1 MRLIK
6 GSKVEVLVNTSR
18 LEVEWHGAQITS
30 GNGHTYNVKYDHSSS
45 NDKALSRRVPRK
57 AIRPCP
63 PAMKNIEGLKVNDAV
78 EVWNDG
84 CWKKATVLKY
94 MTGELY
100 LVALHGSCT
109 ELKVQE
115 IHMRMCQ
122 SWENGQWIII
132 PKVPAKSRVMKFSR
146 NLIPNNYKVMPD
158 VQQAN
163 NVCSLGLDDSCLHV
177 PSPSTL
183 KRPCSH
189 GSSRNEDYPRKKRA
203 GVIMG
208 ESKRFKAVSTA
219 PLMEKVDAIA
229 YPQNNMGEKY
239 MHYSFTNSTYQLYG
253 IGKKNPCNDKITV
266 EQDYSCS
273 NLSSVGSCSVI
284 SGSAN
289 EFFGDTLAGPFQDDA
304 DSLRSNPE
312 FPDVEDVDRFSGDML
327 AANPCQSDDNTICSD
342 ADSLDVE
349 DADVGCT
356 IIPKEIVAEKIH
368 RASVGGLHALLPMA
382 KYDARCA

>member
-6 GSKVEVLVNTSR
+6 GSKVEILVNTSR
-18 LEVEWHGAQITS
+18 LEVEWHGARITS
-30 GNGHTYNVKYDHSSS
+30 GNGHTYNVKYDHSSA

-63 PAMKNIEGLKVNDAV
+63 PAMKNIESWKVNDAV
-78 EVWNDG
+78 EVWHDG

-94 MTGELY
+94 VTGELY

-122 SWENGQWIII
+122 SWENGQWIIS
-132 PKVPAKSRVMKFSR
+132 PKVPANSRVMKFSR
-146 NLIPNNYKVMPD
+146 NLISNNYKVMPD

-163 NVCSLGLDDSCLHV
+163 NVCSLGLDDSCLHL

-183 KRPCSH
+183 KRACSH
-189 GSSRNEDYPRKKRA
+189 GSSRIEDYPRKKRA

-239 MHYSFTNSTYQLYG
+239 MHYSFTNSTNQLYG
-253 IGKKNPCNDKITV
+253 IGKQNPCNVKTTV
-266 EQDYSCS
+266 EQDYTCS
-273 NLSSVGSCSVI
+273 NVSSVGSCSVI

-289 EFFGDTLAGPFQDDA
+289 EFFGDRLAGPFQDDA

-312 FPDVEDVDRFSGDML
+312 FPDVEDVDGFYGDML
-327 AANPCQSDDNTICSD
+327 VNPCQSDDNTICRD

-356 IIPKEIVAEKIH
+356 FIPKEVVAEKIH

-382 KYDARCA
+382 KCDARCA

>member
-6 GSKVEVLVNTSR
+6 GSKVEILVNSSR
-18 LEVEWHGAQITS
+18 LEVEWHGARITS
-30 GNGHTYNVKYDHSSS
+30 GNGHTYNVKYDHSSA

-57 AIRPCP
+57 AIRPRP
-63 PAMKNIEGLKVNDAV
+63 PAMKNIEGWKVNDAV

-122 SWENGQWIII
+122 SWENGQWIIS

-146 NLIPNNYKVMPD
+146 NLISNNYKVMLD

-163 NVCSLGLDDSCLHV
+163 NVPSLGLDDSCLHL

-183 KRPCSH
+183 KRVCSH
-189 GSSRNEDYPRKKRA
+189 GSSRIEDYPRKKRA

-239 MHYSFTNSTYQLYG
+239 MHYSFTNSTNQLYG
-253 IGKKNPCNDKITV
+253 IGKKNPCNVKTSV
-266 EQDYSCS
+266 EQDYSSS

-289 EFFGDTLAGPFQDDA
+289 EFFGDTLAGPCQDDA

-312 FPDVEDVDRFSGDML
+312 FADVEVVDGFYGNML
-327 AANPCQSDDNTICSD
+327 AIPCQSDDDTICSD

-356 IIPKEIVAEKIH
+356 IFPKEVVAKKIH

>member
-1 MRLIK
+1 MKYLGFNSEHSQNF
-6 GSKVEVLVNTSR
+6 GSFLV
-18 LEVEWHGAQITS
+18 
-30 GNGHTYNVKYDHSSS
+30 
-45 NDKALSRRVPRK
+45 
-57 AIRPCP
+57 
-63 PAMKNIEGLKVNDAV
+63 
-78 EVWNDG
+78 
-84 CWKKATVLKY
+84 
-94 MTGELY
+94 
-100 LVALHGSCT
+100 
-109 ELKVQE
+109 
-115 IHMRMCQ
+115 
-122 SWENGQWIII
+122 
-132 PKVPAKSRVMKFSR
+132 VPAKSRGMKFSR
-146 NLIPNNYKVMPD
+146 NLISNNYKVMPD

-163 NVCSLGLDDSCLHV
+163 NVCSLGLDDSCLHL

-183 KRPCSH
+183 KRACSH
-189 GSSRNEDYPRKKRA
+189 GSSRIEDYPRKKRA
-203 GVIMG
+203 GEIMS

-239 MHYSFTNSTYQLYG
+239 MHYSFTNSTYRLYG
-253 IGKKNPCNDKITV
+253 IGVKNPCNDKITV

-327 AANPCQSDDNTICSD
+327 ANPCQSDDNTICSD

>member
-6 GSKVEVLVNTSR
+6 GSKVEILVNTSR
-18 LEVEWHGAQITS
+18 LEVEWHGARITS
-30 GNGHTYNVKYDHSSS
+30 GNGHTYNVKYDHSSA

-63 PAMKNIEGLKVNDAV
+63 PAMKNIESWKVNDAV
-78 EVWNDG
+78 EVWHDG

-94 MTGELY
+94 VTGELY

-122 SWENGQWIII
+122 SWENGQWIIS
-132 PKVPAKSRVMKFSR
+132 PKVPANSRVMKFSR
-146 NLIPNNYKVMPD
+146 NLISNNYKVMPD

-163 NVCSLGLDDSCLHV
+163 NVCSLGLDDSCLHL

-183 KRPCSH
+183 KRACSH
-189 GSSRNEDYPRKKRA
+189 GSSRIEDYPRKKRA

-239 MHYSFTNSTYQLYG
+239 MHYSFTNSTNQLYG
-253 IGKKNPCNDKITV
+253 IGKQNPCNVKTTV

-273 NLSSVGSCSVI
+273 NVSSVGSCSVI

-289 EFFGDTLAGPFQDDA
+289 EFFGNRLAGPFQDDA

-312 FPDVEDVDRFSGDML
+312 FPDVEDVDGFYGDML
-327 AANPCQSDDNTICSD
+327 VNPCQSDDNTICRD

-356 IIPKEIVAEKIH
+356 FIPKEVVAEKIH
-368 RASVGGLHALLPMA
+368 SIM
-382 KYDARCA
+382 